1 MWGVARDPDQYRC
14 AIAIAGVSN
23 LRREVNDF
31 GGAVRARLYRDQW
44 RKMTPDFAA
53 VSPINAIGRIKAPLL
68 LIHGRKDVTVDHGQS
83 ARMYAAMQ
91 DAGKT
96 VEVVSI
102 PLAAPFF
109 TLEPHHLPLS
119 RSTHQPE

>member
-1 MWGVARDPDQYRC
+1 MQDDGSDGVRWAVGEGIADAKRVCIVGASYGGYAAMWGVARDPDQYRR

-53 VSPINAIGRIKAPLL
+53 VSPINRSEEHTSELQSLMRIS
-68 LIHGRKDVTVDHGQS
+68 S
-83 ARMYAAMQ
+83 AVLCLNKKNKNNQ
-91 DAGKT
+91 KT
-96 VEVVSI
+96 
-102 PLAAPFF
+102 
-109 TLEPHHLPLS
+109 
-119 RSTHQPE
+119 

>member
-1 MWGVARDPDQYRC
+1 MLFIDWTSDVCSADLDVSDGVRWAVGEGIADAKRVCTVGASYGGYAAMWGVARDPDQYRC

-68 LIHGRKDVTVDHGQS
+68 LIHGRDRKSDV
-83 ARMYAAMQ
+83 
-91 DAGKT
+91 
-96 VEVVSI
+96 
-102 PLAAPFF
+102 
-109 TLEPHHLPLS
+109 
-119 RSTHQPE
+119 